1 MSAMDVM
8 MLCAVMYLA
17 AAEHGTDMEGNPF
30 ASSHKL
36 DHVREFIRLA
46 GEPALW
52 HMMGSVLPAHA
63 TLTTAFNTLS
73 SPVIDFSDV
82 FRQPKPNAN

>member
-1 MSAMDVM
+1 MSAMDMM

-17 AAEHGTDMEGNPF
+17 AAEHGTDMDGNPF

-52 HMMGSVLPAHA
+52 HMMASVLPAKT
-63 TLTTAFNTLS
+63 TLEAAFGSLT